1 MKKILCLLWLLLL
14 ASCEKLDEIKSFI
27 PFYKEKPLLISTGLK
42 EVVFIDPHL
51 PDYVHAEGFWIL
63 TSDHNKVLDTNYEPY
78 CIKILCRKSGGY
90 CSVKKT
96 MIALLKLSNMYY
108 LTSNQEEFEI
118 EKWNKGK
125 IIAIQKFG
133 DPCFIHILKINL
145 YTQEVFMKSV
155 LKDSTNLGTHC
166 SSFKELQ
173 MPITNKLVNESEYP
187 WEYSISLTR
196 KIKKTDS
203 NEK

>member
-1 MKKILCLLWLLLL
+1 
-14 ASCEKLDEIKSFI
+14 
-27 PFYKEKPLLISTGLK
+27 
-42 EVVFIDPHL
+42 
-51 PDYVHAEGFWIL
+51 
-63 TSDHNKVLDTNYEPY
+63 
-78 CIKILCRKSGGY
+78 
-90 CSVKKT
+90 
-96 MIALLKLSNMYY
+96 MYY

-133 DPCFIHILKINL
+133 DPCFIYILKINL